1 MMLLY
6 QWLTQT
12 DTLYLNQKFKS
23 ILKDRLYYDQ
33 FSYCI
38 GFHLREVNCLR
49 RLDHNSI
56 DQMINRRRIWR
67 ETAQTRW
74 ISSSRAHAGLLSRN
88 WEEITDQTIAHL
100 HELANIL
107 ITTKKEFKLVLSSN
121 QGYVYTNDRKLISK
135 IDQFVPL
142 TYKTYTQAKID
153 RPKNTIRVKNS
164 QHRYRSYFKTL
175 KLSSD
180 KKTILV
186 NFLQNQ
192 QINARCSP
200 SLSEWSK
207 GSFNRTQDYFF
218 VDYSTESW
226 LTMLSLVHPGLI
238 RKTVQIVSAINS

>member
-1 MMLLY
+1 MLCL
-6 QWLTQT
+6 WLTQT

-23 ILKDRLYYDQ
+23 ILKDRLYYDR
-33 FSYCI
+33 FRYCI
-38 GFHLREVNCLR
+38 GFHLSEVNCLR
-49 RLDHNSI
+49 ELDHNSI

-67 ETAQTRW
+67 ETAQHRW
-74 ISSSRAHAGLLSRN
+74 ISSSQTHAGLLSRN
-88 WEEITDQTIAHL
+88 WAEITDQNIAHL
-100 HELANIL
+100 HELADIL
-107 ITTKKEFKLVLSSN
+107 ITTKKEFKLVLSVN

-175 KLSSD
+175 KLTGD

-200 SLSEWSK
+200 SLSTWSK
-207 GSFNRTQDYFF
+207 SSFNRTQDYFF
-218 VDYSTESW
+218 LDYSTESW

-238 RKTVQIVSAINS
+238 RKTVQIISAINT